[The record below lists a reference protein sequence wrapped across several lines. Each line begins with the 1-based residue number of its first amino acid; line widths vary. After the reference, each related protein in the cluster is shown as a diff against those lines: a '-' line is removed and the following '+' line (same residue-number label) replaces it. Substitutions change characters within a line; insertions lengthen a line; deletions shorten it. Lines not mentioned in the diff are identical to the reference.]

1 MKVHQRLK
9 VSARRAQVIL
19 LNSKA
24 MRFPIKHLLAFLL
37 GILPILGLA
46 QTQAGSSTEAIK
58 KIVYQVRPNIMVMV
72 RVDQTNSC
80 LVEVSAL
87 DPEYPPTLMAKQCQR
102 LGTLAGSPVRGFALL
117 QTDPNNAELNILK
130 AKFATDNLVNRST
143 GALDLQ
149 SIIRAFAG
157 ESGRFVTNGMSI
169 HFAGERPTNSTIRTY
184 LSDAV
189 AVYGE
194 VLSNPDG
201 LEYRVRLLTQ
211 DAEKILLPKVYTPT
225 PKPLPKP
232 EQKGGIQPLI
242 WVLLTLASL
251 AAGAL
256 VYCFVVGIG
265 WPKGRART

>member
-87 DPEYPPTLMAKQCQR
+87 DPEYPP
-102 LGTLAGSPVRGFALL
+102 
-117 QTDPNNAELNILK
+117 NNASGWG
-130 AKFATDNLVNRST
+130 RSP
-143 GALDLQ
+143 DRQ
-149 SIIRAFAG
+149 SVG
-157 ESGRFVTNGMSI
+157 SRFCK
-169 HFAGERPTNSTIRTY
+169 PTQTM
-184 LSDAV
+184 LS
-189 AVYGE
+189 
-194 VLSNPDG
+194 
-201 LEYRVRLLTQ
+201 
-211 DAEKILLPKVYTPT
+211 
-225 PKPLPKP
+225 
-232 EQKGGIQPLI
+232 
-242 WVLLTLASL
+242 
-251 AAGAL
+251 
-256 VYCFVVGIG
+256 
-265 WPKGRART
+265 